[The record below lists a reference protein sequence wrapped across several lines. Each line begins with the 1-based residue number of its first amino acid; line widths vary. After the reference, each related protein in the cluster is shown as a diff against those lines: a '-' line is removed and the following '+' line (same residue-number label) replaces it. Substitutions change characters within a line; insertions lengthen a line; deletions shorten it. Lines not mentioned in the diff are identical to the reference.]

1 MHCVDHVHGQRGEDV
16 GKHLKWHDVICR
28 VYAHVVSRDSII
40 RIQKNRIRCVRSI
53 DIRCDQG

>member
-1 MHCVDHVHGQRGEDV
+1 MVV